1 MHHLKSEIQSW
12 ETKHGRRNVRLRTL
26 FNQMMLSGGGV
37 TVTAT
42 KQPGGMEMRPV
53 NLVVAADGESTLRL
67 QPMGGG
73 GADEEIHLA
82 NLISIEK
89 PSKKASPAIIQCKP
103 YAYEGDIIL
112 HDEKLFT
119 VVDGTA
125 TKRRDSCR
133 IHCHLPTADTIRTQS
148 APCGWNWHYVA
159 SVNKNNAFNI
169 ALYHAEK
176 DAKWDNTMPKKN
188 HFDPSADVGLR
199 DFKRYDME
207 PYPEIEI
214 PFRLKGSTDGNYTN
228 LTAKYELSAYPLEN
242 TIGFLRMAEFDAG
255 KVGFYRDHFPDAKTV
270 QDGCLDKT
278 FYNNQKQL
286 INKQKKNRFDMLDSS
301 INMQDEILEHGCKGP
316 KERWERMQIWDRP
329 YKLDPADKNYKAHQH
344 PKTKKRITQ
353 GEFRRKNLPL
363 EDLAP
368 MAVVLYAPSTMHNV
382 SADVKHKKTKS
393 KKKRETAKKKPKQ
406 KPTVVPAEEEDISV

>member
-1 MHHLKSEIQSW
+1 M
-12 ETKHGRRNVRLRTL
+12 
-26 FNQMMLSGGGV
+26 
-37 TVTAT
+37 
-42 KQPGGMEMRPV
+42 
-53 NLVVAADGESTLRL
+53 
-67 QPMGGG
+67 
-73 GADEEIHLA
+73 
-82 NLISIEK
+82 
-89 PSKKASPAIIQCKP
+89 
-103 YAYEGDIIL
+103 
-112 HDEKLFT
+112 FT

-301 INMQDEILEHGCKGP
+301 INMQDAVNL
-316 KERWERMQIWDRP
+316 
-329 YKLDPADKNYKAHQH
+329 
-344 PKTKKRITQ
+344 
-353 GEFRRKNLPL
+353 RRKVMVDSTETLMEFTVARVKPGTFPEGRLQILTCHTPENFWLPGDMDHANRADTL
-363 EDLAP
+363 TDLLICVEDVAEARRCAP
-368 MAVVLYAPSTMHNV
+368 H
-382 SADVKHKKTKS
+382 
-393 KKKRETAKKKPKQ
+393 
-406 KPTVVPAEEEDISV
+406 PTRSR